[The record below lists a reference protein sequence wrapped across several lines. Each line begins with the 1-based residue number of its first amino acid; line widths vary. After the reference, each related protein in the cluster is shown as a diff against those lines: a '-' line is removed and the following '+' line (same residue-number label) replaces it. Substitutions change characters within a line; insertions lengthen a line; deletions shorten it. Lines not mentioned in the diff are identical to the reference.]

1 MAKIKTTFF
10 CQNCGAQ
17 FPKWVGKCT
26 SCNEWNT
33 IVEEIIQKE
42 SQGADRSWK
51 QSNSLKKASKALKIS
66 DISITQEDRVSTNN
80 DELNRVLGGGLV
92 NGSVVLLGGE
102 PGIGKSTLILQ
113 IALMMQNK
121 VLYVSGEESQTQ
133 IKLRAERLAGKN
145 ENCLILTETKTQ
157 NIFKSIEE
165 TTPEV
170 VVIDSIQTL
179 HTDYIEA
186 SPGSISQIRET
197 ASELIKFAKET
208 NTPVIL
214 IGHITKEGAIAG
226 PKILEHMVD
235 VVLQFE
241 GDRNH
246 TYRILRAQKNR
257 FGSTAELGIYEMLNT
272 GLREVSNPS
281 EILISEKDADLT
293 GTAISATLEG
303 MRPLMIEVQALVS
316 TAVYGTPQRSATGY
330 NIKRLNMLLAVLEKR
345 AGFRLGAKDVF
356 LNIAGGLKVED
367 PAIDLAVV
375 CAILSSNEDA
385 VIDQNVC
392 FTAEVGLSGE
402 IRAVNRIDQR
412 IIEAEKLGFKRIIL
426 SKFNKIANKNYQP
439 TTPVGGIEIIKVST
453 IEEVVRVLF

>member
-1 MAKIKTTFF
+1 MAKTKTTFF
-10 CQNCGAQ
+10 CQNCGTQ
-17 FPKWVGKCT
+17 FPKWIGKCT

-33 IVEEIIQKE
+33 IVEEIVQKE
-42 SQGADRSWK
+42 ENRNWK
-51 QSNSLKKASKALKIS
+51 QSTKVKRANKALKIK
-66 DISITQEDRVSTNN
+66 DISTLQEDRIPTNN
-80 DELNRVLGGGLV
+80 NELNRVLGGGLV

-102 PGIGKSTLILQ
+102 PGIGKSTLLLQ
-113 IALMMQNK
+113 IALLMQNK
-121 VLYVSGEESQTQ
+121 VLYVSGEESQSQ

-157 NIFKSIEE
+157 NIFKTIEE
-165 TTPEV
+165 TAPDV

-179 HTDYIEA
+179 HTDYIDA

-197 ASELIKFAKET
+197 SAELIKFAKET
-208 NTPVIL
+208 NTPVVL

-281 EILISEKDADLT
+281 EILISEKDSDLT

-356 LNIAGGLKVED
+356 LNIAGGIKVED

-375 CAILSSNEDA
+375 CAILSSNEEVA
-385 VIDQNVC
+385 IPQNVC
-392 FTAEVGLSGE
+392 FAGEVGLSGE
-402 IRAVNRIDQR
+402 IRAVNRIEQR
-412 IIEAEKLGFKRIIL
+412 IIEADKLGFTKIIL
-426 SKFNKIANKNYQP
+426 SKFNKIANKKYK
-439 TTPVGGIEIIKVST
+439 IEIVKVSK
-453 IEEVVRVLF
+453 IEDVVKVLF